1 MCPHCCPSTD
11 HLTGMQAVVDG
22 VVQQLELGGM
32 QEGGGGA
39 AAEALRPWLEALA
52 ERIQRDIVPALLE
65 ADEQ

>member
-1 MCPHCCPSTD
+1 M
-11 HLTGMQAVVDG
+11 
-22 VVQQLELGGM
+22 VQQLELGGM